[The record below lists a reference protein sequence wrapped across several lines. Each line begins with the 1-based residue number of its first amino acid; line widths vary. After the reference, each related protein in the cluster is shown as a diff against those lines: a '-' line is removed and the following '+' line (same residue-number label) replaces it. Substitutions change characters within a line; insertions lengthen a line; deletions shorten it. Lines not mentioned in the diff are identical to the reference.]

1 MLTSDSYSRR
11 ADCIWPGRALVPTTG
26 ARGVSWLLALLR
38 GIGAGA
44 VLFGTVALSHAEDA
58 NGRFAVKGAGTLPC
72 KVLTAEREKKSNGY
86 FLIGGWVEGYLSAHN
101 RYVDDTFDITSFEST
116 ELLLAVIG
124 DHCAKHPEDR
134 LYPVVNAMIAKLAEE
149 RLRTTSERIQ
159 VSDGTRTT
167 MLYQA
172 TIRRIQ
178 EALAAKQLYQGD
190 ADGTF
195 SDATKTALAAFQKGI
210 NFEATGFPDQATL
223 WRLLR
228 K

>member
-1 MLTSDSYSRR
+1 MYRDVPGTSGGP
-11 ADCIWPGRALVPTTG
+11 IPIPVPGTG
-26 ARGVSWLLALLR
+26 GLSAQVRGLCAIVGFCATLA
-38 GIGAGA
+38 
-44 VLFGTVALSHAEDA
+44 VAHAEDSS
-58 NGRFAVKGAGTLPC
+58 GKFAVKGAGTLPC

-134 LYPVVNAMIAKLAEE
+134 LYPVVNALVQKLADD
-149 RLRTTSERIQ
+149 RLKTTSERIRIGE
-159 VSDGTRTT
+159 GTRATL
-167 MLYQA
+167 LYQS

-178 EALAAKQLYQGD
+178 EALTARQFYQGE
-190 ADGTF
+190 ADGVF
-195 SDATKTALAAFQKGI
+195 SEATKTALAAFQKDI
-210 NFEATGFPDQATL
+210 QFEPTGFPDQATL

-228 K
+228 KQ

>member
-1 MLTSDSYSRR
+1 VSARFAWGDLSRCGVV
-11 ADCIWPGRALVPTTG
+11 AGCLVLVTHALPV
-26 ARGVSWLLALLR
+26 R
-38 GIGAGA
+38 
-44 VLFGTVALSHAEDA
+44 AEDP

-86 FLIGGWVEGYLSAHN
+86 FLIGGWLEGYLSAHN

-134 LYPVVNAMIAKLAEE
+134 LYPVVNAMIAKLADD
-149 RLRTTSERIQ
+149 RLRATSERVQ

-178 EALAAKQLYQGD
+178 ETLAARQLYQGE

-195 SDATKTALAAFQKGI
+195 SDATKTALAEFQKGI

>member
-1 MLTSDSYSRR
+1 MVTH
-11 ADCIWPGRALVPTTG
+11 ALPV
-26 ARGVSWLLALLR
+26 R
-38 GIGAGA
+38 
-44 VLFGTVALSHAEDA
+44 AEDP

-86 FLIGGWVEGYLSAHN
+86 FLIGGWLEGYLSAHN

-134 LYPVVNAMIAKLAEE
+134 LYPVVNAMIAKLADD
-149 RLRTTSERIQ
+149 RLRATSERVQ

-178 EALAAKQLYQGD
+178 ETLAARQLYQGE

-195 SDATKTALAAFQKGI
+195 SDATKTALAEFQKGI